1 VHFLRIFR
9 SKQREFLRFRCRI
22 VAFQLINRALLTEAF
37 PFVCVV
43 FVLLE
48 EFLEKRQS
56 TLEGRSSRHANQFHL
71 AFIRCARPL
80 FLTGFFAICK
90 SASSPDS
97 RPSETDCSL
106 CVAGSRVV

>member
-48 EFLEKRQS
+48 EFLEKRQARS
-56 TLEGRSSRHANQFHL
+56 KAARLGMQISFISLSYGVPGRYS
-71 AFIRCARPL
+71 
-80 FLTGFFAICK
+80 
-90 SASSPDS
+90 
-97 RPSETDCSL
+97 
-106 CVAGSRVV
+106 